1 MLPPPMKAIG
11 AIVEPSMP
19 AVYRRARAALSA
31 RCARGAV
38 RAGAPPHESG
48 ENRRMSTSP
57 RNPFAAHDPYAA
69 ATSTATATPATTVA
83 AGPAAAAAGTGAP
96 AALVI
101 DVSEAD
107 FEQQVLER
115 SLDVPVL
122 LDCWAPWCG
131 PCRSLG
137 PILER
142 LAQAYGGR
150 FVLAKI
156 NTDEAPNLSAALRI
170 RSIPLV
176 VLFAGGRPVDQFVGA
191 LPEGQIRQFLDK
203 HLDQFAPQASPLD
216 ELRQAAAAALAEGHA
231 DEAEQLLQEALAID
245 PAHAETQLDLAERQ
259 IARGE
264 LDAAAELLARVAPEA
279 RAERHAALEKR
290 IEMARHKPAGDPV
303 QLRARIGANAK
314 DFEARFGLAAL
325 LAHDGDFDAAF
336 EQLLE
341 VVLRDKGEQREAA
354 RQKLVEWFAI
364 CPDAE
369 AVSRGRRYLGMYL
382 N

>member
-1 MLPPPMKAIG
+1 M
-11 AIVEPSMP
+11 
-19 AVYRRARAALSA
+19 SA
-31 RCARGAV
+31 T
-38 RAGAPPHESG
+38 P
-48 ENRRMSTSP
+48 P

-69 ATSTATATPATTVA
+69 VTTTSSADAGLAP
-83 AGPAAAAAGTGAP
+83 GPAE
-96 AALVI
+96 LVI
-101 DVSEAD
+101 DVTEVD

-115 SLDVPVL
+115 SLEVPVL

-137 PILER
+137 PTLEK

-150 FVLAKI
+150 FILAKI

-203 HLDQFAPQASPLD
+203 HLGAFQPQGSPLD
-216 ELRQAAAAALAEGHA
+216 ELRKAAAEALSQGRA
-231 DEAEQLLQEALAID
+231 DEAEQLLQEALGFD
-245 PAHAETQLDLAERQ
+245 PGHAETLQDLAERW

-264 LDAAAELLARVAPEA
+264 IDAAAELLGRVGTDARGD
-279 RAERHAALEKR
+279 RFAALEKR
-290 IEMARHKPAGDPV
+290 IEMARHRPPGDPLKFL
-303 QLRARIGANAK
+303 QRIAANPK

-325 LAHDGDFDAAF
+325 LAHDGDFNAAF
-336 EQLLE
+336 DQLLE
-341 VVLRDKGEQREAA
+341 VVMRDRGEQREAA
-354 RQKLVEWFAI
+354 RKQLVEWFGV
-364 CPDAE
+364 CPDAD
-369 AVSRGRRYLGMYL
+369 AVSRGRRFLGMYL

>member
-1 MLPPPMKAIG
+1 M
-11 AIVEPSMP
+11 
-19 AVYRRARAALSA
+19 SA
-31 RCARGAV
+31 T
-38 RAGAPPHESG
+38 P
-48 ENRRMSTSP
+48 P

-69 ATSTATATPATTVA
+69 VTTTSSAD
-83 AGPAAAAAGTGAP
+83 AGPAPGP
-96 AALVI
+96 AELVI
-101 DVSEAD
+101 DVTEAD

-115 SLDVPVL
+115 SLEVPVL

-137 PILER
+137 PTLEK

-150 FVLAKI
+150 FILAKI

-203 HLDQFAPQASPLD
+203 HLGAFEPQGSPLD
-216 ELRQAAAAALAEGHA
+216 ELRKAAAEALSQGRA
-231 DEAEQLLQEALAID
+231 DEAEQLLQEALGFD
-245 PAHAETQLDLAERQ
+245 PGHAETLQDLAERW

-264 LDAAAELLARVAPEA
+264 IDAAAELLGRVGTDARGD
-279 RAERHAALEKR
+279 RFAALEKR
-290 IEMARHKPAGDPV
+290 IEMARHRPPGDPLKFL
-303 QLRARIGANAK
+303 QRIAANPK

-325 LAHDGDFDAAF
+325 LAHDGDFNAAF
-336 EQLLE
+336 DQLLE
-341 VVLRDKGEQREAA
+341 VVMRDRGEQREAA
-354 RQKLVEWFAI
+354 RKQLVEWFGV
-364 CPDAE
+364 CPDAD
-369 AVSRGRRYLGMYL
+369 AVSRGRRFLGMYL

>member
-1 MLPPPMKAIG
+1 M
-11 AIVEPSMP
+11 
-19 AVYRRARAALSA
+19 SA
-31 RCARGAV
+31 NA
-38 RAGAPPHESG
+38 
-48 ENRRMSTSP
+48 P

-69 ATSTATATPATTVA
+69 VTTTTS
-83 AGPAAAAAGTGAP
+83 AAAAAAPAGAP
-96 AALVI
+96 AELVI
-101 DVSEAD
+101 DVTEMD
-107 FEQQVLER
+107 FEHQVLER

-137 PILER
+137 PVLEK
-142 LAQAYGGR
+142 LAHAYGGR

-203 HLDQFAPQASPLD
+203 HLANFQPAGSPLE
-216 ELRQAAAAALAEGHA
+216 ELRKAAAEAPTAE
-231 DEAEQLLQEALAID
+231 EAEALLQEALQVD
-245 PAHAETQLDLAERQ
+245 PGHVETMLDLAERR
-259 IARGE
+259 IARGA
-264 LDAAAELLARVAPEA
+264 LDEATKLLDRVPADARKD
-279 RAERHAALEKR
+279 RHAALLKR
-290 IEMARHKPAGDPV
+290 IELAKNRPAGDPKA
-303 QLRARIGANAK
+303 LAARIAANPK
-314 DFEARFGLAAL
+314 DFEARFALAAL
-325 LAHDGDFDAAF
+325 QVHDGDFNAAF
-336 EQLLE
+336 DQLLE
-341 VVLRDKGEQREAA
+341 VVLRDKGEQRERA
-354 RQKLVEWFAI
+354 RKQLVEWFEA